1 MLQKTKE
8 KQVMK
13 EKKKKLRES
22 QIQKL
27 RKFIPRR
34 SARQKNTKGRP
45 SVKIKELYDS
55 NPYLHKK

>member
-1 MLQKTKE
+1 
-8 KQVMK
+8 MK